1 MVSVSFHNLVT
12 QIERGNGTGDFETP
26 LQPTE
31 LSLVNLDQTHFYTN
45 SYIVHKVHTEY
56 KTDIANIRQTPDK
69 YLAIDN
75 LI

>member
-56 KTDIANIRQTPDK
+56 
-69 YLAIDN
+69 
-75 LI
+75 